1 MWEASI
7 KQETNQRGESGV
19 NQARAHVDQ
28 ADGGGGHLE
37 GDGEVR
43 LQGGEVPRA
52 RHARR
57 HHRDTADGDDRLCK
71 GRHVG
76 HPLLK
81 WNLVGHSFWFIN

>member
-57 HHRDTADGDDRLCK
+57 HHRDTADGDERLCK
-71 GRHVG
+71 SSQVSHS
-76 HPLLK
+76 LLK
-81 WNLVGHSFWFIN
+81 WNPVGH